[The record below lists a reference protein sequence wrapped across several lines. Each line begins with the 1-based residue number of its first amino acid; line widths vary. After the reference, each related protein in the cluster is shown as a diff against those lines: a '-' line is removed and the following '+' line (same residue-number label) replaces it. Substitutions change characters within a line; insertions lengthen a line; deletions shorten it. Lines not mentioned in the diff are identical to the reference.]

1 MTTLQEKEAIL
12 EIIRLAKEQKS
23 GVKFLMEMEYY
34 SEHKMDFHRE
44 QYKTAKKQLKI
55 ARELRSKITRLQGA
69 LQDRHEA
76 AQDCHGGGGRTG
88 SEFLVETLWF
98 WTQSSGQETQD
109 PIGNGFSVRH
119 VMSYFSG

>member
-1 MTTLQEKEAIL
+1 MTSLQEKEAIP

-55 ARELRSKITRLQGA
+55 ARELRSKLHVFRERYKIVTKQLKIAMEVVAELDPNFSLKPSGS
-69 LQDRHEA
+69 
-76 AQDCHGGGGRTG
+76 GRNPPAKKRRIQ
-88 SEFLVETLWF
+88 SETAS
-98 WTQSSGQETQD
+98 Q
-109 PIGNGFSVRH
+109 
-119 VMSYFSG
+119 